1 MKRTLLSLALA
12 GLAAGAWAQTPQ
24 VIQKGADLKQDPIA
38 MKYAKIISPELA
50 KQHLSIIASDEFEG
64 RETGQP
70 GATKAAEYIAAEFKA
85 LGLKPIVNNG
95 KDYFYDVHVVNS
107 LFKMNSFALNGTPL
121 TAGTE
126 FTAQGGAGTKT
137 LNAKDIVFI
146 GYGIGAPNYD
156 DLKGINIKGK
166 IVMYISN
173 GEPVKDSVSKITGTK
188 TLSDWSGQR
197 SRKRVEYIQSKK
209 PLMLLAVNVP
219 APGGGGRGGR
229 GGAGGGRGGAAGA
242 PPAAGAGTPP
252 AGAGATPPAAGTT
265 PFAAALAGGGRGGAP
280 AGRMGLAAEG
290 EAPAITVTIPIATAD
305 MILKASGKT
314 FAELKDAIDKSGT
327 PQSMTIKA
335 DIAADYATTE
345 TPVKA
350 VDVLGFLPGNDPKLK
365 EEVLVI
371 SAHYDHIGLNTRP
384 GAIDKV
390 NNGADDDGSGT
401 TGLLEIARAFTQAQ
415 KDGHGPKRSILFL
428 SNVGEEKGLLGS
440 LYYTNHPVIP
450 LERTITD
457 LNIDMIG
464 RVGYEYIGK
473 PDSSNY
479 VYVIGSGMLS
489 TDLHNAGERANQTYT
504 NLKLDY
510 KYDDLNDPNN
520 FYQRSDHYNF
530 AKHGVPIIFYFN
542 GTHADYHQPGDEVS
556 KIGWPML
563 AKRAQLVFY
572 TAWDL
577 LNAPKRPV
585 VDQPI
590 K

>member
-1 MKRTLLSLALA
+1 MKKTLLSLALA
-12 GLAAGAWAQTPQ
+12 SLVTAALAQ
-24 VIQKGADLKQDPIA
+24 QDPIA

-70 GATKAAEYIAAEFKA
+70 GAEKAAQYIAAEFKA
-85 LGLKPIVNNG
+85 LGLQPIVKG
-95 KDYFYDVHVVNS
+95 SYFYDVHVVNA

-121 TAGTE
+121 ASGTD
-126 FTAQGGAGTKT
+126 FNATGAGTKT
-137 LNAKDIVFI
+137 INAKDIVFI
-146 GYGIGAPNYD
+146 GYGIGANNYD
-156 DLKGINIKGK
+156 DLKGIDIKGK
-166 IVMYISN
+166 VVMYISN
-173 GEPVKDSVSKITGTK
+173 GEPMKDSVSKITGTK
-188 TLSDWSGQR
+188 TLSEWSGAR
-197 SRKRVEYIQSKK
+197 SRKRAEYIQSKK
-209 PLMLLAVNVP
+209 PLMLLAVN
-219 APGGGGRGGR
+219 AGGGGGGRGGR
-229 GGAGGGRGGAAGA
+229 GGGAGGAAAPAGTPPAAGGGGGGRGGA
-242 PPAAGAGTPP
+242 
-252 AGAGATPPAAGTT
+252 
-265 PFAAALAGGGRGGAP
+265 GGAP

-290 EAPAITVTIPIATAD
+290 EAPAITVTIPAATAD

-327 PQSMTIKA
+327 PQSITVKA
-335 DIAADYATTE
+335 DIAADYTTTE

-365 EEVLVI
+365 DEVVVI
-371 SAHYDHIGLNTRP
+371 SAHYDHIGLVRTP
-384 GAIDKV
+384 GAVDKV

-415 KDGHGPKRSILFL
+415 KDGHGQKRSLLFL

-464 RVGYEYIGK
+464 RVGFEYIGK

-489 TDLHNAGERANQTYT
+489 TDLHNAGERANKTYT
-504 NLKLDY
+504 NLILDY
-510 KYDDLNDPNN
+510 KYDDLNDPNS
-520 FYQRSDHYNF
+520 FYTRSDHYNF

-542 GTHADYHQPGDEVS
+542 GTHADYHKPGDEVS

-563 AKRAQLVFY
+563 AKRAQLVYY

-577 LNAPKRPV
+577 LNAPKKPV
-585 VDQPI
+585 VDHPI